1 VKSAAL
7 AGLFFVV
14 GICLGVSVHPLLVHA
29 QQPKAEQLA
38 PARVIEVNL
47 KDGGLV
53 YERLEVTAVGLSC
66 FEAPGGPKCYVLVKG
81 N

>member
-1 VKSAAL
+1 MKPAAL
-7 AGLFFVV
+7 AGFFLVV
-14 GICLGVSVHPLLVHA
+14 GVHLGFSIHPLSVHA
-29 QQPKAEQLA
+29 QQQKAGPLA

-53 YERLEVTAVGLSC
+53 YEHLDVTAVGLSC
-66 FEAPGGPKCYVLVKG
+66 FAGQNGPKCYVLVRG